1 MSKTTTPEQYEKL
14 ADIMATKRDVAQGF
28 QQRPKEEVKEF
39 WEEIANDLN
48 ALGPPSKDSSTWRK
62 VWIDWKSY
70 IKRKLSANKKEIMS
84 TGGGQCRL
92 QPISPLEEK
101 VIALTGLETCTSGIR
116 GARAYGD
123 SAQVQDVAQTS
134 EMDISACSEDRNEI
148 PSCSRVSSQR
158 GERRT
163 DKESASSLLKEQ
175 IALQKE
181 FYEDTKNHNEAAVN
195 KMEEVVTYLRRMN
208 RPLECMADTAV
219 KQLQEQKRHNK
230 MKEELLREKV
240 EIKMRMLKLDPN
252 YKSDSE

>member
-1 MSKTTTPEQYEKL
+1 
-14 ADIMATKRDVAQGF
+14 MATKRDVAQGF

-48 ALGPPSKDSSTWRK
+48 ALGPPSKDSSTW
-62 VWIDWKSY
+62 
-70 IKRKLSANKKEIMS
+70 RKLSANKKEIMS

-148 PSCSRVSSQR
+148 PSCSRVSNQR
-158 GERRT
+158 RERRT

-208 RPLECMADTAV
+208 RSLECMADTAV